1 MKKNE
6 KMILAIVLLML
17 GAWLNGVITI
27 DITVNWKAMVML
39 CCEISSKIALTIG
52 VNIISQ
58 YIVRNSIQTKG

>member
-6 KMILAIVLLML
+6 KMILAIALLML

-27 DITVNWKAMVML
+27 DIKVNWKAMVML